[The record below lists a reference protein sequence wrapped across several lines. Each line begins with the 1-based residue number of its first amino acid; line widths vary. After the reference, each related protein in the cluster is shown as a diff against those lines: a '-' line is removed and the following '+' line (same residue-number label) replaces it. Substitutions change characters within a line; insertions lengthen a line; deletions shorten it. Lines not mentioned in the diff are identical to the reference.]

1 MSDLYRLYDDDKDG
15 DGKLGDYLL
24 VVPDTRLQAIADA
37 QLCEHD
43 CIDEHYAD
51 WEKGPE
57 GKAIK
62 PWCEGAPVLRALLDE
77 LGGTDKHKE
86 VCRHQFI
93 PVFTLKSGSSY
104 TECIECGRAYQ
115 YDY

>member
-15 DGKLGDYLL
+15 DGELGDYLL

-62 PWCEGAPVLRALLDE
+62 PWCEGAPELRALLDA
-77 LGGTDKHKE
+77 LGGADK
-86 VCRHQFI
+86 
-93 PVFTLKSGSSY
+93 
-104 TECIECGRAYQ
+104 
-115 YDY
+115 